1 VAAKAGPAKGNYA
14 VNHANFVLAYTK
26 DNFAHLIYPG
36 GVSKDDW
43 AHDLPRL
50 IDETWTR

>member
-1 VAAKAGPAKGNYA
+1 MAVKTGLANGGYA

-26 DNFAHLIYPG
+26 DNFAHVIYPG

-43 AHDLPRL
+43 VHDLPRL
-50 IDETWTR
+50 LAETWRE